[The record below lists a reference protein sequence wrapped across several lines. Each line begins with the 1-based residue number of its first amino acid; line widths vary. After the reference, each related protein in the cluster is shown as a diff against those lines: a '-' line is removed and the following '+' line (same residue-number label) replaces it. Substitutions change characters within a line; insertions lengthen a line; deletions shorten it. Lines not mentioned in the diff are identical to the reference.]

1 MTHCAR
7 IFPQSRIAKML
18 TAFCISVAFLMAFSP
33 FVAGQTTFGSI
44 TGTVTDQTGA
54 AIPGAQITVTD
65 QATGMIYRGKT
76 AADGVYTVIDVPVGS
91 NYRARA
97 EAQGF
102 GPEERTGLVI
112 YVHQVITVD
121 FKLTVGSTASE
132 VTVNAA
138 APIIDTQTGTIANTI
153 TGSQAE
159 EMPVAPGIR
168 QGIGVYAFMMY
179 NPGVGVND
187 SGNFYANGTRQIDTY
202 FSNDGIVD
210 MQDVDGI
217 GGAPSSMN
225 LSNVSEMTAVTAG
238 ANAEYRSPTNFV
250 LASKSGTNQIHG
262 SLYYDWNG
270 DDLNARNFFSATVPF
285 GIINNWAASV
295 GGPIRRDKAFFFVDY
310 EGLRSPSRA
319 VIDDTTPLP
328 QWRTGNFSDLLSQGT
343 IITNPTNGQ
352 PFPNNQIPASMLNS
366 SALKA
371 QSVFYPQPN
380 AGPPGLQVGNWQGL
394 LPNFFNMD
402 SFDARGD
409 YDPSEKD
416 RFFARYTYHRVP
428 FEYSPNGDLPPI
440 TDNTALRTGGS
451 AVFSWTHSFSPGLL
465 NEFRF
470 GFARDYE
477 YVQPIADGYQ
487 LFQQL
492 GIQGIPTGAGI
503 QSIPSFNITGITS
516 TGGSSGYNVG
526 TDFQWIDDLSWV
538 RGSHSLKFGTVIIR
552 DRVSSYGQNNVYGSY
567 NFTGAYT
574 GLGYADFLLGL
585 PQTTSYNLPQPANY
599 LFGTTLAFYAQ
610 DQWQI
615 TRRLTLNYGIRYELP
630 VPYWE
635 KDGLIFTYDPALKAL
650 VVPDNGLSHINPLF
664 PKSIPIVSATAAGYP
679 NPSLQKLNTLNFY
692 PRIGFAY
699 KLTND
704 GKTVIRGAY
713 GIYGDTVYGTL
724 ALSKGGGPFSG
735 SETFFNSITNGVP
748 LFTLQNPFVT
758 AAGQLAAFQNA
769 NFWDPNL
776 RIPYMQQWNLTIQ
789 RQVGPVGLTVT
800 YLGSHNV
807 NLLYGR
813 NINQPPLSTTP
824 FSVSELPNQAFSVI
838 DAWTNGSTDKYNALQ
853 VTAQK
858 TLGNNLIIN
867 GAYTWARDLTDTP
880 DNDWVFGNPIQN
892 AFNRG
897 PEWGNNLFT
906 PTQRLYAAVIW
917 ALPIGKGQHFL
928 NGMQGWQNAVFGGW
942 RTAYVATL
950 QSGQWFTPNYDG
962 FDSSNTNYI
971 QPVDG
976 DLGGRPDRV
985 PGTSLYPSNQSIN
998 NWFNANAFAIP
1009 GCPFST
1015 PVCTNPAD
1023 VGRFGNAAPNQLAA
1037 PGTRNLDFSLMKDFL
1052 IMEKRRLQFQAVFA
1066 NVFNHPAFGYPAA
1079 DISAT
1084 STVGVITST
1093 VGNYLQGSSPER
1105 VINFVLRFQF

>member
-1 MTHCAR
+1 MRTSAKNL
-7 IFPQSRIAKML
+7 PQSQVAKTL
-18 TAFCISVAFLMAFSP
+18 TPPWIGLVLLMIFSP

-44 TGTVTDQTGA
+44 TGTVTDPSGA

-65 QATGMIYRGKT
+65 QATGIIYRGKT
-76 AADGVYTVIDVPVGS
+76 AADGVYTVLDVPVG

-97 EAQGF
+97 DAQGF

-121 FKLTVGSTASE
+121 FKLSVGSTAAE
-132 VTVNAA
+132 ITVNAA
-138 APIIDTQTGTIANTI
+138 APVIDTQTGTISNTI
-153 TGSQAE
+153 TGAQAE

-187 SGNFYANGTRQIDTY
+187 SGNFFANGTRQIDTY

-225 LSNVSEMTAVTAG
+225 LSNVSEMTTVTAG
-238 ANAEYRSPTNFV
+238 ANAEYRSPTNFI

-270 DDLNARNFFSATVPF
+270 DALNARNFFSATVPF

-295 GGPIRRDKAFFFVDY
+295 GGPIRKDKAFFFVDY

-352 PFPNNQIPASMLNS
+352 PFPNNQIPQNLLNPI
-366 SALKA
+366 ALKA
-371 QSVFYPQPN
+371 QSIFFPLPN

-394 LPNFFNMD
+394 YSTYSNMD

-409 YDPSEKD
+409 YVPRESD
-416 RFFARYTYHRVP
+416 RLFARYTYHRVP
-428 FEYSPNGDLPPI
+428 FDYSPNSNLPPE
-440 TDNTALRTGGS
+440 TVDNALRTGGS
-451 AVFSWTHSFSPGLL
+451 AVFSWTHNFSPVLL

-470 GFARDYE
+470 GFARNWE
-477 YVQPIADGYQ
+477 FVAPTVDGYQ
-487 LFQQL
+487 ILQEL

-503 QSIPSFNITGITS
+503 ANVPALNITGVQS
-516 TGGSSGYNVG
+516 TEMGTTNYNIG

-538 RGSHSLKFGTVIIR
+538 RGAHSLKFGTTIIR
-552 DRVSSYGQNNVYGSY
+552 DRVSLYGSTDVYGSY

-585 PQTTSYNLPQPANY
+585 PQTTSYNLPQPADY
-599 LFGTTLAFYAQ
+599 LFGTTLALYAQ

-615 TRRLTLNYGIRYELP
+615 TRRLTLNYGVRYELP
-630 VPYWE
+630 FPYWE
-635 KDGLIFTYDPALKAL
+635 KHGLIFTYDPALKAL
-650 VVPDNGLSHINPLF
+650 VVPNAGLDQINPLF

-679 NPSLQKLNTLNFY
+679 NPSLQKLNDKNFY

-724 ALSKGGGPFSG
+724 ALSKGGGPFAG
-735 SETFFNSITNGVP
+735 SETFFNSITNGTP

-758 AAGQLAAFQNA
+758 AAGQVAAFQNA

-776 RIPYMQQWNLTIQ
+776 RIPYLQQWNLTIQ
-789 RQVGPVGLTVT
+789 RQVGPVGLTIS

-813 NINQPPLSTTP
+813 NINQPPPSTTL
-824 FSVSELPNQAFSVI
+824 FSPSELPNPAFASI

-853 VTAQK
+853 IVAQK

-867 GAYTWARDLTDTP
+867 GAYTWARDLTDSP

-892 AFNRG
+892 AFNRA

-917 ALPIGKGQHFL
+917 ALPIGKGQHFF
-928 NGMQGWQNAVFGGW
+928 NGMRSWQNTIFGGW
-942 RTAYVATL
+942 RTAYVLTL
-950 QSGQWFTPNYDG
+950 MTGQWFTPNYDG

-985 PGTSLYPSNQSIN
+985 PGVPLYPSNQSIN
-998 NWFNANAFAIP
+998 DWFNTNAFVIP
-1009 GCPFST
+1009 GCPFSN

-1023 VGRFGNAAPNQLAA
+1023 VGRFGNAAPNQLAG
-1037 PGTRNLDFSLMKDFL
+1037 PPTKNLDFTLMKDFL

-1066 NVFNHPAFGYPAA
+1066 NVFNHPAFANPAA

-1093 VGNYLQGSSPER
+1093 QGNYLQGSSPER